1 MPGSPAEIPGCDPPI
16 IEPVDRL
23 VRVHLAGHTLAETRS
38 ALILR
43 QEGQDGRIY
52 IPRPDVDMTML
63 LPSGHL
69 INGAS
74 GPRAFFDLP
83 DAGDRSENAAWSYEG
98 LSALSGRR
106 NTVDAQRGRL
116 TTRNS
121 LLMPCAFQ

>member
-69 INGAS
+69 IHGAR

-83 DAGDRSENAAWSYEG
+83 DAGDRSENAAWSYEAPPP
-98 LSALSGRR
+98 ALVAIKGYVAFDPAC
-106 NTVDAQRGRL
+106 VDWIQIE
-116 TTRNS
+116 
-121 LLMPCAFQ
+121 P